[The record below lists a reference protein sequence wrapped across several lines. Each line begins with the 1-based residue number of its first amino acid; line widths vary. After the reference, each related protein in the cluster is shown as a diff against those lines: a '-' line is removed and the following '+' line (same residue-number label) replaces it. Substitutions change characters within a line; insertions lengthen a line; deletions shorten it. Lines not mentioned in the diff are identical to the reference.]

1 VTELLFLL
9 LPVAAA
15 SGWWLARHDRPRE
28 RRQTAGAAPAF
39 LRGFNYL
46 LDEQPDKAI
55 DVFLE
60 LAEVDNDTV
69 ETHLAL
75 ASLFRRR
82 GEVDRAIRIHQNL
95 IARDTLSREQRGLAL
110 FELGQD
116 YLRAGLLD
124 RAELLF
130 QEVVDLGMHRERAL
144 TGLRDIYQQERDW
157 RKCLEVVERLK
168 PFTDRPV
175 GNEIAQYH
183 CELAEE
189 ARGAK
194 DSATARRHLERA
206 VQADPNCVRAS
217 MLAGRMALAA
227 GDREGAIERFLRVAE
242 QGPGFVPEILPELVT
257 ALESLGRDPIPVL
270 RGLLARHPSPPLALA
285 LASAVE
291 REQGRE
297 AALEALSA
305 HLSGHADLAALDRL
319 FALAPECAADGG
331 QRQQVVRDVVHGL
344 LQRQPAYR
352 CEHCGF
358 EARGLH
364 WQCPSCRRWGTV
376 QPVLPERLIRHRPP
390 EGPLVAAPGGHAI
403 TDPGTGIET

>member
-1 VTELLFLL
+1 MTELLFLL
-9 LPVAAA
+9 LPIAAA
-15 SGWWLARHDRPRE
+15 SGWWFARHDHPRE
-28 RRQTAGAAPAF
+28 RRQTPAAAPAF

-60 LAEVDNDTV
+60 LAEVDNNTV

-116 YLRAGLLD
+116 YMRAGLLD

-144 TGLRDIYQQERDW
+144 IGLRDIYQQERDW

-168 PFTDRPV
+168 PFTDKPV

-189 ARGAK
+189 ARAAK
-194 DSATARRHLERA
+194 DSATARKHLDRA

-217 MLAGRMALAA
+217 MLAGRMDLAV
-227 GDREGAIERFLRVAE
+227 GDREGAVERFLRVAE
-242 QGPGFVPEILPELVT
+242 QGPGFVPEILPELIT
-257 ALESLGRDPIPVL
+257 ALESLGRDPVPVL
-270 RGLLARHPSPPLALA
+270 RRLLARHASPSLALA
-285 LASAVE
+285 LAGAVE
-291 REQGRE
+291 REHGRE
-297 AALEALSA
+297 AALEALA
-305 HLSGHADLAALDRL
+305 GHLEGFADLAALERL
-319 FALAPECAADGG
+319 LALEVGPEGEGG
-331 QRQQVVRDVVHGL
+331 GRQRVVQGVVHCL

-376 QPVLPERLIRHRPP
+376 QPVLPERISRRGLP
-390 EGPLVAAPGGHAI
+390 EGPRIAVSDQGLGSDSSRGVQ
-403 TDPGTGIET
+403 T